1 VNLRQIRLSI
11 QPLHIFANAFE
22 IETHIGYICIGYICI
37 GDRLV
42 AVGDRYMLIFTRK
55 VLESLRINGDVT
67 ITVLHV
73 RGDQVRLRF
82 TSPQDVGVYR
92 EEVVNELT
100 QAAKHALSPP
110 EVTR

>member
-1 VNLRQIRLSI
+1 MNLRQIRLSI

-22 IETHIGYICIGYICI
+22 IETHIGYICI

-92 EEVVNELT
+92 EEVVNELS

>member
-1 VNLRQIRLSI
+1 MNLRRIHLSI

-22 IETHIGYICIGYICI
+22 IETRIGYICIGY

-67 ITVLHV
+67 VTVLHV

-82 TSPQDVGVYR
+82 TSPRDVGVYR

>member
-1 VNLRQIRLSI
+1 VNLRQIHLSI
-11 QPLHIFANAFE
+11 QPLHVFANAFE
-22 IETHIGYICIGYICI
+22 IDTRI
-37 GDRLV
+37 GDILV

-55 VLESLRINGDVT
+55 VLESLRINGDITV
-67 ITVLHV
+67 TVLHV